1 MRFNVF
7 QWGVLHGLSWCMV
20 LTDGWITHTHYLAGA
35 GFILMIYS
43 MWRMTMKTPEDEAFD
58 DIERAQGWRK
68 RQIETKQ
75 IDKAFDAEYEIYK
88 RNEVLEEV
96 AVEFEKMRNGGDTV
110 ASFAT
115 YVRAMKR

>member
-1 MRFNVF
+1 MRFNIF
-7 QWGVLHGLSWCMV
+7 QWGVIHGLSWCMV

-43 MWRMTMKTPEDEAFD
+43 MWRMTMKTPEDEAFEEID
-58 DIERAQGWRK
+58 KAQGWRK
-68 RQIETKQ
+68 RQIENLKPKTA
-75 IDKAFDAEYEIYK
+75 DEFYDEL
-88 RNEVLEEV
+88 RNGVLEEV

-110 ASFAT
+110 SSFAI